1 MENTPY
7 LRLLSRQSVPQ
18 PSAQEYA
25 RTRVVVG
32 HTPEMRVCPT
42 VNPSTELVSGVCVGH
57 FGGETERC
65 AEPRASVSCGP
76 MHAEVQRTYLR
87 ISVSGSLHSVD
98 N

>member
-1 MENTPY
+1 MCFVS
-7 LRLLSRQSVPQ
+7 LLGPMRVEHEPQ
-18 PSAQEYA
+18 
-25 RTRVVVG
+25 
-32 HTPEMRVCPT
+32 MRVCNT
-42 VNPSTELVSGVCVGH
+42 KNPSTELVSGVRVGH

-65 AEPRASVSCGP
+65 AEPRAPVSCGP